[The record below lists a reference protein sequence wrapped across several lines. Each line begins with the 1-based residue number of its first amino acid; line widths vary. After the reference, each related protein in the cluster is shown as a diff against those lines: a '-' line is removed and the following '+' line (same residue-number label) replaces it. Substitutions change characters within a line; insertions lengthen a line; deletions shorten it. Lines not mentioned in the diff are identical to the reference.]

1 MNQNPPRWLLIAVA
15 VALITFI
22 IVAAGLALSTFRQ
35 RVEPSRQAWT
45 PGPTRGPVTTTV
57 ATRLSA
63 GTSTASPTAK
73 AAAATATAVAT
84 ATPTTLTETPLALTP
99 TASPTPTA
107 SATPC
112 SISLAPELSG
122 LYNPAVFGCPA
133 GGSAVIWAAWE
144 PFERGAL
151 LWRSDTD
158 TAYAFL
164 TGGRWYPIAARW
176 GGEPLFSRGEPPAGL
191 LAPERGFGWVWG
203 SDDTLFAD
211 LGWALNVEKG
221 FCAQVQPFERGFLL
235 RSNAAASCTSDNLYN
250 HATSPEWEP
259 VALAAHED
267 SWQDT
272 RPADVILS
280 ATTASR
286 PTAHG
291 LFPAP
296 RREMIVVDGNTD
308 EWPGSWLQASA
319 IVEGAASWRGATD
332 LAGVFQVAWGN
343 DGLYLAAKVIDD
355 LYRAGPAGTDLWQ
368 GDSVEINFD
377 RNLADDFGGAESNA
391 DDYQIGLGFGP
402 NMALMLG
409 YRWLPF
415 AQEGPLDLTGAAV
428 TTAEGYTFEALIP
441 WEVFGLT
448 PAELAPGM
456 TFAFNVALNDN
467 DSDTPAQE
475 TVASASPARTTYD
488 DPTQWGTLVLK

>member
-1 MNQNPPRWLLIAVA
+1 MNQNPPRWLMIAVA
-15 VALITFI
+15 VALIAFI
-22 IVAAGLALSTFRQ
+22 VVAAGLAFSTFRQ

-45 PGPTRGPVTTTV
+45 PGPTRGPVTAIAT
-57 ATRLSA
+57 TRLSP
-63 GTSTASPTAK
+63 GTPTASPTAMPTTRV
-73 AAAATATAVAT
+73 AATATAT
-84 ATPTTLTETPLALTP
+84 STPTPLALTP
-99 TASPTPTA
+99 TESPAPTA

-112 SISLAPELSG
+112 SIPLALELSG
-122 LYNPAVFGCPA
+122 LYNPAIFGCPA
-133 GGSAVIWAAWE
+133 GDSAVIWGAWE
-144 PFERGAL
+144 SFERGAM

-158 TAYAFL
+158 TAYAFV

-176 GGEPLFSRGEPPAGL
+176 GGEPLSSRGTPPAGL

-211 LGWALNVEKG
+211 LGWALSVEKG
-221 FCAQVQPFERGFLL
+221 FCAQVQPFEHGFLL

-250 HATSPEWEP
+250 HATSPAWEP
-259 VALAAHED
+259 IALAVYGD
-267 SWQDT
+267 RWQNT

-280 ATTASR
+280 ASTASR
-286 PTAHG
+286 PADHG

-296 RREMIVVDGNTD
+296 RQPTIVVDGSTD

-319 IVEGAASWRGATD
+319 IVEGAASWSGETD
-332 LAGVFQVAWGN
+332 LAGVFQVAWGD
-343 DGLYLAAKVIDD
+343 DGLYVAAKVIDD
-355 LYRAGPAGTDLWQ
+355 LYRAGPAGTDLWR

-377 RNLADDFGGAESNA
+377 RNLADDFGGTESNA

-402 NMALMLG
+402 DMALMLG

-415 AQEGPLDLTGAAV
+415 AQEGPLDLSGAAV
-428 TTAEGYTFEALIP
+428 TTADGYTFEALIP

-467 DSDTPAQE
+467 DSDAPAQE
-475 TVASASPARTTYD
+475 TVASASPARVTYD
-488 DPTQWGTLVLK
+488 DPTQWGTLVLR